1 MPFPEAARV
10 VYKKNPLDRVICQL
24 RFPPILRIE
33 SEPPTSF
40 QEAIRSS
47 FPMYAERTGFRI
59 DLELSSKQKPLIG
72 TFPSPPMLSPNKIYE
87 FLTEDGSWKI
97 NLTRTFLSVTT
108 TKYKR
113 WSDFK
118 EHLKGPYDAL
128 IQTYKPAFFTRVSLR
143 FVDIFNRSVLGLAGT
158 NWNELFKPFVLGLL
172 SSPVAAN
179 VKNFESMYEISLS
192 DNESI
197 ARIVTSFV
205 QHIPTNEQCLRID
218 SNFFSSKRKDL
229 TNAVAQLDFLNVR
242 AFRLIQWI
250 IEEKVHNAMG
260 PQEIEEP
267 ISRE

>member
-10 VYKKNPLDRVICQL
+10 VYKKNALDRVICQL

-59 DLELSSKQKPLIG
+59 DLELSSKQQPLIG
-72 TFPSPPMLSPNKIYE
+72 TIPSPPMLSPNKIYE
-87 FLTEDGSWKI
+87 FFTEDETWKI
-97 NLTRTFLSVTT
+97 SLTRTFLSITT
-108 TKYKR
+108 TNYKR

-128 IQTYKPAFFTRVSLR
+128 IKTYSPAFFTRVGLR
-143 FVDIFNRSVLGLAGT
+143 YVDVFNRSVLGLERT

-172 SSPVAAN
+172 SSPFAAN
-179 VKNFESMYEISLS
+179 VKNFESKYEIILS
-192 DNESI
+192 DDESI

-205 QHIPTNEQCLRID
+205 QSIPTNEQCLKID
-218 SNFFSSKRKDL
+218 TDLFSSKRKDL
-229 TNAVAQLDFLNVR
+229 TNGVAQLDFLNVR
-242 AFRLIQWI
+242 AFRLLQWV
-250 IEEKVHNAMG
+250 IEEKLHNAMG
-260 PQEIEEP
+260 PQKIEEP
-267 ISRE
+267 I

>member
-24 RFPPILRIE
+24 HFPPILRIE
-33 SEPPTSF
+33 SESPSPF
-40 QEAIRSS
+40 QEAIRIS

-59 DLELSSKQKPLIG
+59 DLELSAKQKPPIG
-72 TFPSPPMLSPNKIYE
+72 TFLSPPMVSPNKIYE
-87 FLTEDGSWKI
+87 FSTEDGSWKI
-97 NLTRTFLSVTT
+97 SLTRTFLAITT
-108 TKYKR
+108 TNYKR

-118 EHLKGPYDAL
+118 EHLKGPFNAL
-128 IQTYKPAFFTRVSLR
+128 IQTYSPAFFTRVALR
-143 FVDIFNRSVLGLAGT
+143 YVDVFNRSVLGLGGT

-172 SSPVAAN
+172 SSPFAAN

-205 QHIPTNEQCLRID
+205 QHIPTKEQCLRID
-218 SNFFSSKRKDL
+218 GNFFSPRRKDL
-229 TNAVAQLDFLNVR
+229 KNAVEQLDFLNVR

-250 IEEKVHNAMG
+250 MEERLHNAME
-260 PQEIEEP
+260 PQEIEES
-267 ISRE
+267 ISRD